1 MTYDELLPI
10 LENNG
15 FYTEKLTKTNRCLY
29 VYSKSALTNNTDNRN
44 VLAIISY
51 NYYDTKLKEIQFYS
65 KFYITKDGIAT
76 ADEVT
81 VDWAD
86 DEMYNEITPEK
97 IDKKFQKMS
106 LRIKTLAERAKL
118 KRIKSDF

>member
-44 VLAIISY
+44 VLAVISY

>member
-1 MTYDELLPI
+1 MTYEELLPI
-10 LENNG
+10 LEKNG
-15 FYTEKLTKTNRCLY
+15 FYCEELTKTNRMLY
-29 VYSKSALTNNTDNRN
+29 VYSNSALVKNTDNSN
-44 VLAIISY
+44 GLAVLDF
-51 NYYDTKLKEIQFYS
+51 NNNKPKLEEIQFYS
-65 KFYITKDGIAT
+65 KFYITKDGIVT

>member
-1 MTYDELLPI
+1 MTYEELLPI
-10 LENNG
+10 LEKNG
-15 FYTEKLTKTNRCLY
+15 FYSEELTKTNRCLY
-29 VYSKSALTNNTDNRN
+29 AYSKSALTNNTDNRN
-44 VLAIISY
+44 VLAVL
-51 NYYDTKLKEIQFYS
+51 DFDGKTPKLQEIQFYS

-76 ADEVT
+76 ADEIT

-86 DEMYNEITPEK
+86 DDFYNEITPEK
-97 IDKKFQKMS
+97 VDKKFQKMA

>member
-1 MTYDELLPI
+1 MTYNELLPI

-29 VYSKSALTNNTDNRN
+29 VYSRSALTNNTDNRN
-44 VLAIISY
+44 VLAVISY

-65 KFYITKDGIAT
+65 KFHITKYGIAT
-76 ADEVT
+76 AYEVT

-86 DEMYNEITPEK
+86 DEMYNEIIPEK

>member
-1 MTYDELLPI
+1 MTYEELLPI

-15 FYTEKLTKTNRCLY
+15 FYCEELTKTNRMLY
-29 VYSKSALTNNTDNRN
+29 VYSNSALVKNTNNRN
-44 VLAIISY
+44 VLAVLDF
-51 NYYDTKLKEIQFYS
+51 NYDEPKLKEIQFYTQ
-65 KFYITKDGIAT
+65 FYITKNGIAT
-76 ADEVT
+76 SDTGT
-81 VDWAD
+81 VDWVD

>member
-10 LENNG
+10 LEKNG
-15 FYTEKLTKTNRCLY
+15 FCCEELTKTNRCLY
-29 VYSKSALTNNTDNRN
+29 VYSKSSLTNNTDSRN
-44 VLAIISY
+44 VLAVIDFD
-51 NYYDTKLKEIQFYS
+51 NYKPKLQEIQFYS
-65 KFYITKDGIAT
+65 KFYITKYGIAT

-86 DEMYNEITPEK
+86 DEMYHEITPEK

>member
-1 MTYDELLPI
+1 MTYEELLPI
-10 LENNG
+10 LEKNG
-15 FYTEKLTKTNRCLY
+15 FYTEELTKTNRCLY
-29 VYSKSALTNNTDNRN
+29 VYSRSALTNNTDNRN
-44 VLAIISY
+44 VLAVISY

-65 KFYITKDGIAT
+65 KFHITKDGIAT

-86 DEMYNEITPEK
+86 DEMYHEITPEK

>member
-1 MTYDELLPI
+1 MTYDELLSI
-10 LENNG
+10 LEKNG
-15 FYTEKLTKTNRCLY
+15 LYCEKLTKKIRCLY

-44 VLAIISY
+44 VLAVISY

-65 KFYITKDGIAT
+65 KFYITKYGIVT

-86 DEMYNEITPEK
+86 NEMYNEITPEK

-106 LRIKTLAERAKL
+106 LRIKTLEERAKL